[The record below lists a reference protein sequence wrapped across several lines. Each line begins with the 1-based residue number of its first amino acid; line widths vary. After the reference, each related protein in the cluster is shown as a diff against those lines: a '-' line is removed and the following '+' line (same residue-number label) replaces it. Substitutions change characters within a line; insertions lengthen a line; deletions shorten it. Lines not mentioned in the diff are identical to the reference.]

1 MIYAYIGMPR
11 VHLPCFATE
20 KLGITGTS
28 QIESMW
34 AAARQEANSY
44 QMVIVKDKHGTK
56 ETFRQLNLGES
67 TIQPNASLK
76 NDRFYGRVN
85 VSASF
90 GLIISEVQFED
101 AGKFLC
107 QYKDT
112 ETKVSDKSEVQLIVF
127 NG

>member
-1 MIYAYIGMPR
+1 MIYANSGMPK
-11 VHLPCFATE
+11 VHLPCIAFE
-20 KLGITGTS
+20 KLGTNKRS
-28 QIESMW
+28 QIESRW
-34 AAARQEANSY
+34 VAARQETNSY

-67 TIQPNASLK
+67 SIQPNASLK

-90 GLIISEVQFED
+90 GLIISVVQFED

-112 ETKVSDKSEVQLIVF
+112 ETKASDKSEVQLIVF